1 MSAEQMQSG
10 GELGA
15 TQAQLSTPPPSLQAG
30 FAAAAWRRLQ
40 GLDAHVAA
48 VDQRA
53 AQPAAP
59 ETSCDV
65 DRPNAPAYDV
75 ALVGGGLHVLLAP
88 LLARQGLRVVV
99 LERARAAAAH
109 REWNASR
116 GELEALV
123 EAGLCNQTELERL
136 VVAQYRGGTCR
147 WHGGG
152 DYPVAGVLDCAV
164 DAQGLLSAARAQ
176 AEAAGVR
183 FADGVTVS
191 QERGHARGVTLH
203 LRPTEA
209 SSEDAEAQETL
220 EVSAMV
226 DARGAASPY
235 NRADLICPTV
245 GGVLR
250 GLTPGTTRRQLDV
263 ELGEILATTE
273 DVEEGRQHIWEAFP
287 GRAGEVAVYLF
298 YYSPKGALPTQP
310 LARLYRRFEAT
321 LPRFKEGH
329 AQLVRPTFGL
339 IPGWSRLTPPSR
351 SPHPRI
357 VLVGDAAGRHSPLTF
372 CGFGAMV
379 RSLQPAVAAVREA
392 CRGGASQLAVDDRP
406 LHRLTGALATLLA
419 RPPRG
424 APARLNAL
432 LDHAFATLHAMGP
445 TTYAGLLQDTLPPAE
460 ALRFVW
466 RTSRRDPQV
475 WRQVLGALGP
485 LHSLRWALQSG
496 TAALRGTR
504 HKTMMATKSAL
515 SLPDCDPK
523 RGVRP

>member
-1 MSAEQMQSG
+1 MSAEGVQPG
-10 GELGA
+10 GDTDA
-15 TQAQLSTPPPSLQAG
+15 ARAQLSTPPPSLRAG
-30 FAAAAWRRLQ
+30 FAPADWRRLQ
-40 GLDAHVAA
+40 ALDAHVAA
-48 VDQRA
+48 LGQGA
-53 AQPAAP
+53 AKFCAP
-59 ETSCDV
+59 EV
-65 DRPNAPAYDV
+65 GHGVARPGVPAYDV

-116 GELEALV
+116 GELQALV
-123 EAGLCNQTELERL
+123 EAGLCDQVELGRL

-164 DAQGLLSAARAQ
+164 DAQGLLSAARVQ
-176 AEAAGVR
+176 AESAGVK
-183 FADGVTVS
+183 FVDGVTVS
-191 QERGHARGVTLH
+191 SERGHARGVTLR
-203 LRPTEA
+203 LRPTA
-209 SSEDAEAQETL
+209 AGDGAADAVRTL
-220 EVSAMV
+220 EVAAMV

-250 GLTPGTTRRQLDV
+250 GLTPGTSRRQLDV

-287 GRAGEVAVYLF
+287 GRTGEVAVYLF

-321 LPRFKEGH
+321 LPRFKAGH

-351 SPHPRI
+351 APHPRI

-372 CGFGAMV
+372 CGFGAML
-379 RSLQPAVAAVREA
+379 RSLQPAVTAVREA

-445 TTYAGLLQDTLPPAE
+445 ATYAGLLQDTLPPAE

-485 LHSLRWALQSG
+485 LNSLRWALQSG
-496 TAALRGTR
+496 TAALRGPRSRT
-504 HKTMMATKSAL
+504 
-515 SLPDCDPK
+515 LPG
-523 RGVRP
+523 RGAVGVER